1 MSLQEWLANGWL
13 RPHKTDLQELR
24 GLLAIVDRDIADAH
38 TSGLSVDWRFGI
50 AYNAALKLC
59 TMMLYATG
67 FRPENALAHYRTL
80 FSIEYTLG
88 INHREDAIYL
98 DACRNKRNTVEY
110 DNVGAASQAE
120 VEELLDF
127 VIALRKEVLSR
138 LVVQYPELG
147 QKV

>member
-13 RPHKTDLQELR
+13 RPHETDLQELR

-59 TMMLYATG
+59 TMMLYASG

-138 LVVQYPELG
+138 LVAQYPELG